1 MRLPEGVGGRGGRL
15 PNQPLQS
22 PSNRAVWSG
31 TGERGK
37 ERERK
42 AERKRIGG
50 IEKRRGRLKKC
61 HIWKK
66 PWLAGSQKKERETD
80 RVLEGEMLIAAA
92 DNSQR
97 FFKMMRG

>member
-1 MRLPEGVGGRGGRL
+1 M

-42 AERKRIGG
+42 AERKRIEGDREEERE
-50 IEKRRGRLKKC
+50 IEKYATSGKSQALQGLKKR
-61 HIWKK
+61 
-66 PWLAGSQKKERETD
+66 ERQIE
-80 RVLEGEMLIAAA
+80 
-92 DNSQR
+92 
-97 FFKMMRG
+97 F

>member
-1 MRLPEGVGGRGGRL
+1 M

-50 IEKRRGRLKKC
+50 IEKRRERLKNMPHLEKAMAC
-61 HIWKK
+61 RV
-66 PWLAGSQKKERETD
+66 SKKERETD

>member
-1 MRLPEGVGGRGGRL
+1 M

-50 IEKRRGRLKKC
+50 IEKRRGRLKNMPHLEKAKAC
-61 HIWKK
+61 RVSKK
-66 PWLAGSQKKERETD
+66 RERQIE
-80 RVLEGEMLIAAA
+80 L
-92 DNSQR
+92 
-97 FFKMMRG
+97 